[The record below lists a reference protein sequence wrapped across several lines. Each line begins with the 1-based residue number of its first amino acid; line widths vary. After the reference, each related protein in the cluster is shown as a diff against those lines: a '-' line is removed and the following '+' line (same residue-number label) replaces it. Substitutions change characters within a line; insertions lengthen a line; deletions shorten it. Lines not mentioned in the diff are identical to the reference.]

1 MSATRNSLLADLNN
15 RLGTTTPWTE
25 GERFAFIDH
34 AIEGLYPSFYRFKTQ
49 TTVADDGPLQT
60 LPAGARNL
68 HFVGL
73 QRTGSTRVRKL
84 RGWSEGDGNA
94 YIPKTGISGET
105 LVWAWTEGWSAP
117 TNSDEV
123 IGIPKEAREVV
134 VLRAHISALEHL
146 LTDRMARERYLSI
159 NAREMVSDED
169 IAATIDILHLSL
181 RERLERVRPLPEV
194 NQ

>member
-1 MSATRNSLLADLNN
+1 MSATITTLVADLDN
-15 RLGTTTPWTE
+15 RLGTTTPWTA
-25 GERFAFIDH
+25 GERQAFVIQ
-34 AIEGLYPSFYRFKTQ
+34 AIEGLYPSFYKFKTQ

-84 RGWSEGDGNA
+84 RGWNEGDGNA

-105 LVWAWTEGWSAP
+105 LVWAWTEGWTAP
-117 TNSDEV
+117 SDLNEV
-123 IGIPKEAREVV
+123 VGIPKEAREVV